1 MCKGRR
7 NEGELVRVCDRAIA
21 LWLYSPTFSS
31 FFKLSRFLMLGASR
45 FPMMIW
51 VQSSVQMMT
60 CQRDNKRAKVM
71 SAQKKRNDQHVDA
84 VEESEKK
91 R

>member
-1 MCKGRR
+1 
-7 NEGELVRVCDRAIA
+7 
-21 LWLYSPTFSS
+21 
-31 FFKLSRFLMLGASR
+31 MLGASR

-51 VQSSVQMMT
+51 VQSSAQMMT
-60 CQRDNKRAKVM
+60 RQRDNKRAKVM

-91 R
+91 RR